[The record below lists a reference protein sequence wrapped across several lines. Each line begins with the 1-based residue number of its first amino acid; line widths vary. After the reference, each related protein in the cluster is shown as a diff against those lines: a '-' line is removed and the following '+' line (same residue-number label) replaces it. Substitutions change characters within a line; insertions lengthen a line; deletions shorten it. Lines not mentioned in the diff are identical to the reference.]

1 MEQISQLIGAVNNLL
16 YSYVLIALLLALG
29 TYFSIKTGF
38 IQVRYVGEMF
48 RLLGGK
54 SSKSKNGISSFQAFC
69 ISIASCVGTGNLA
82 GVAIAI
88 VIGGPGAVFWM
99 WLIALIGMCS
109 SLVECTLAQIYKIKD
124 GDHFRGGPAY
134 YMEKALKKRWM
145 GVVLA
150 LIGMCS
156 SLVECT
162 LAQIYKIKDGDHFRG
177 GPAYY
182 MEKALKKRWMGVV
195 FSILISITYGL
206 VFNSVQ
212 SNTLASAFHKAFGI
226 DQLYVGIILAVVTAV
241 IIFGGIKRIAHVAEV
256 LVPVMAVA
264 YILVAIFIVI
274 KNITMIPSILS
285 LIFSSAFGLKPVAG
299 GLFGTVIMQGIKR
312 GLFSNEAGMGSAPNA
327 AATSDVSHPVKQ
339 GLVQALGVFT
349 DTVIICSCTA
359 FIISNEA
366 GMGSAPN
373 AAATSDVSHP
383 VKQGLVQAL
392 GVFTDTVIICSCT
405 AFIILISDGYTS
417 GNVTGIQ
424 LTQDAIVSEVG
435 SWGSIF
441 IAACILFFAFSSV
454 IGNYYYG
461 ETNIEFIKANKNWL
475 TVYRVAVVAMVL
487 YGCITDLP
495 FVWNLADLFMGLM
508 ATMNLLTI
516 AVLAKFAFVAIK
528 DYEKQRKAGKD
539 PVFKASSIPELKNTE
554 CWDD

>member
-1 MEQISQLIGAVNNLL
+1 MEQLSNVIGSVNNVL
-16 YSYVLIALLLALG
+16 YSYLLIALLLVLG

-38 IQVRYVGEMF
+38 IQVRMIGEMF

-99 WLIALIGMCS
+99 WLIALIGACS
-109 SLVECTLAQIYKIKD
+109 SLIECTLAQIYKIKD
-124 GDHFRGGPAY
+124 GEHFRGGPAY
-134 YMEKALKKRWM
+134 YMEKALGKRWM
-145 GVVLA
+145 G
-150 LIGMCS
+150 I
-156 SLVECT
+156 
-162 LAQIYKIKDGDHFRG
+162 I
-177 GPAYY
+177 
-182 MEKALKKRWMGVV
+182 

-206 VFNSVQ
+206 IFNSVQ
-212 SNTLASAFHKAFGI
+212 ANTMSFAFEKAFNI
-226 DQLYVGIILAVVTAV
+226 SRLHVGMVLAGVTAV
-241 IIFGGIKRIAHVAEV
+241 IIFGGIKRIAHVVEI

-264 YILVAIFIVI
+264 YILVALFIIV
-274 KNITMIPSILS
+274 KNIAIIPSIIS
-285 LIFSSAFGLKPVAG
+285 LIFSSAFGLRPVAG

-349 DTVIICSCTA
+349 DTI
-359 FIISNEA
+359 
-366 GMGSAPN
+366 
-373 AAATSDVSHP
+373 
-383 VKQGLVQAL
+383 
-392 GVFTDTVIICSCT
+392 IICSCT
-405 AFIILISDGYTS
+405 AFIILISGNYAS
-417 GNVTGIQ
+417 GSSNGIQ

-461 ETNIEFIKANKNWL
+461 ETNIEFIKANKMWL
-475 TVYRVAVVAMVL
+475 TLYRVAVVAMVL
-487 YGCITDLP
+487 FGCIAQIQI
-495 FVWNLADLFMGLM
+495 VWDLADLFMGLM

-516 AVLAKFAFVAIK
+516 AVLAKFAIAAIK
-528 DYEKQRKAGKD
+528 DYQKQRSEGKD
-539 PVFKASSIPELKNTE
+539 PVFKASSIPGLKNTE